1 MEVINTVK
9 LTPEFIVSRNDGQHF
24 EYIHEKL
31 YLSIIDQQNFL
42 RGVGLH
48 NRNAFA
54 GYEVKIQLADSVSPM
69 YRQHLTDAL
78 TECGWT
84 DADWIEMYGD
94 MGCDVSPFDF
104 PDSNLTIDE
113 VNELINICRSVPYDA
128 YDRAWKE

>member
-1 MEVINTVK
+1 MEVISTVK
-9 LTPEFIVSRNDGQHF
+9 LTSEFIISRNGGQHF
-24 EYIHEKL
+24 EYIHDKL

-48 NRNAFA
+48 NRNAVS
-54 GYEVKIQLADSVSPM
+54 GYEVKIQLSDSVSPM
-69 YRQHLTDAL
+69 YRKRLVDVL

-84 DADWIEMYGD
+84 DVEWVEVYGD
-94 MGCDVSPFDF
+94 MGYGMSPFDF
-104 PDSNLTIDE
+104 PDSDLTIDD